1 MQSVRSY
8 QVCCIVSRNLD
19 PHQVREFDMS
29 EYIHRQNFFTT
40 LLSGFEWCNAVL
52 AHAKHFVCGRLCT

>member
-1 MQSVRSY
+1 MQSVRLY

-29 EYIHRQNFFTT
+29 EYIYTDKTF
-40 LLSGFEWCNAVL
+40 
-52 AHAKHFVCGRLCT
+52 

>member
-1 MQSVRSY
+1 MQSVRLY

-19 PHQVREFDMS
+19 PHPVES
-29 EYIHRQNFFTT
+29 LICLNIHRQNFLTA

-52 AHAKHFVCGRLCT
+52 AHAKHFVCRRFCT